1 MTAERSYGGIPVF
14 RELLC
19 ARMRHAPPD
28 ISAAARFK
36 TPASTITAMGLSFVL
51 RRSRKQTAKMPKS
64 TQFVSA
70 SVTAAPSPQKA
81 VIKMETPAEVI
92 MATTAGRSVERAVF
106 EIQPRDERHK
116 DAGRKDGTDGRGD
129 GAGDPGQLISDGSG
143 RGLRDGDQVEHFIFL
158 DPVELID
165 EFALHQRHDHIA
177 AAEGKRAEIQC
188 GPEQLPQDFFLLSVQ
203 PHLMKSIAPFVWF
216 VKRHFVKNEEQG
228 GKSPAP
234 WFSFGC
240 AARLRPA
247 PFCGLR
253 CPWSSYRGCGCRS
266 AQS

>member
-1 MTAERSYGGIPVF
+1 
-14 RELLC
+14 
-19 ARMRHAPPD
+19 MR
-28 ISAAARFK
+28 R
-36 TPASTITAMGLSFVL
+36 G
-51 RRSRKQTAKMPKS
+51 RKQTAKMPKS

-81 VIKMETPAEVI
+81 VIKMETPAEAI

-129 GAGDPGQLISDGSG
+129 GAGDPGQLISDGDRAVGRGGSG

-165 EFALHQRHDHIA
+165 EFALHQRHDHIP

-188 GPEQLPQDFFLLSVQ
+188 GPEQLPQDFFLAFRAAS
-203 PHLMKSIAPFVWF
+203 PH
-216 VKRHFVKNEEQG
+216 EEYSAFRAVCNTNVFL
-228 GKSPAP
+228 K
-234 WFSFGC
+234 
-240 AARLRPA
+240 
-247 PFCGLR
+247 GLIIYH
-253 CPWSSYRGCGCRS
+253 C
-266 AQS
+266 